1 MSMPKRQRPPTLT
14 IIVVSLALNIP
25 DPASPGSGHKT
36 GFNPQMFKGPDR
48 GVYPPGNIFFGLL
61 QKPLCCSL
69 MTIL

>member
-36 GFNPQMFKGPDR
+36 GFNPQMFKARTGEFTPR
-48 GVYPPGNIFFGLL
+48 EYIFGLL